1 MRRKGIVI
9 VLLLLFTTACAQGP
23 ESPVPVGTIIDP
35 VVEVLPGTVPGQT
48 PVQPVPVETKPPV
61 VLPNPD
67 GKGEDDPLIP
77 APVVT
82 LEVLRE
88 KYGKWETKEWGEDV
102 TGVVTRIDTEDKV
115 VALTFD
121 ACGGGAGMGYDRKLV
136 EYLIREK
143 IPATLFLNG
152 RWIEGNRKLFQEL
165 AANPLFEIENHGT
178 LHKPLSVDGR
188 SVYGIRGTSGVDAV
202 VKEISENARTIEEAT
217 GRKPKYFRSG
227 TAYYDDVAVKIALE
241 IGVTPVN
248 FDVIAD
254 GGATFS
260 ESGIVAAS
268 LRAKPGSILIY
279 HMNHPEKSVAE
290 GVMKAIPLLREKG
303 FRFVL
308 LEEYGDRLK

>member
-1 MRRKGIVI
+1 VD
-9 VLLLLFTTACAQGP
+9 TDA
-23 ESPVPVGTIIDP
+23 P
-35 VVEVLPGTVPGQT
+35 VV
-48 PVQPVPVETKPPV
+48 VQE
-61 VLPNPD
+61 PD
-67 GKGEDDPLIP
+67 GKGEDVPKIP
-77 APVVT
+77 NPVVT
-82 LEVLRE
+82 LEALRE
-88 KYGKWETKEWGEDV
+88 KYGKAVVKQWGETV
-102 TGVVTRIDTEDKV
+102 AGVVTRIDTEEKV
-115 VALTFD
+115 IALTFD

-143 IPATLFLNG
+143 VPATLFLNG
-152 RWIEGNRKLFQEL
+152 RWIEGNRNLFEEL

-178 LHKPLSVDGR
+178 LHKPLSVEGR

-202 VKEISENARTIEEAT
+202 VKEIMENAKTIEEAT

-227 TAYYDDVAVKIALE
+227 TAYYDDVAVRIALE
-241 IGVTPVN
+241 MGVTPVN

-260 ESGIVAAS
+260 ENGIVAAS

-308 LEEYGDRLK
+308 LEEFGDRLR